1 VGTKL
6 RTSGSIVIEYPM
18 IDSNTAALDCDT
30 IAPQVSSLTT
40 TGAKFITITGRT
52 CDPTI
57 KKLTITYKLNYL
69 RFSQKKSFT
78 ATSIITAGQSI
89 YLSITNFYSP
99 VNYDVITGYKVT
111 TQYEYNTI
119 VGTVDDTASYVT
131 FNPVS

>member
-40 TGAKFITITGRT
+40 SGAKFITITGRT

-57 KKLTITYKLNYL
+57 KKLTITY
-69 RFSQKKSFT
+69 T

-111 TQYEYNTI
+111 TQYEYNSI